1 MTETTS
7 STPSATPAGGPAI
20 AATPNHH
27 SGFPVGA
34 IAGIIVAVIIIALA
48 VGGFFLRKKIRGY
61 FQRRKQDKKDRK
73 EKGDRKE
80 LAADP
85 PHPRGLQEFDAVDAE
100 TGREKMGAVE
110 ATYPL
115 GMESP
120 PLEMGGSPI
129 AYEGYYHPKGDH
141 GDRKELASAEPLPR
155 SELSSPEPISRQQ
168 SPNLI
173 PTQRSELS
181 TPDLQRAEMASPFDS
196 VRSSPHYDPSS
207 ALSSPRW
214 PRPPLGS
221 RRSGLDRVSTTTSS
235 DESGLNTLPIQ
246 RNGSQHSAFSKD
258 GTPLRPAHIRR
269 DSDESGFT
277 QETLTGRTPRPRSLR
292 QDSIE
297 SGFTNDTLT
306 RRPSQHQR
314 INSDDSIVSNVSDP
328 LLSPLPH
335 SSFHPPRDSTMDPHP
350 EEEIDQDSDLP
361 LVDTSEPR
369 TAQVAR
375 RGSGN
380 LIQQMS
386 PPASPGKSS
395 IPRKEVATPSSTHG
409 HRRQESSVGGGPP
422 SAFQSPQVGG
432 QGFHSHSRMR
442 SSSSASGS
450 RFEEHLTDEVKK

>member
-7 STPSATPAGGPAI
+7 STPSATSAGGPAI
-20 AATPNHH
+20 VATPNHH

-34 IAGIIVAVIIIALA
+34 IAGIVVAVIIIVLA
-48 VGGFFLRKKIRGY
+48 VGGFLLRKKIAGY
-61 FQRRKQDKKDRK
+61 FRRKKLAKMERK

-85 PHPRGLQEFDAVDAE
+85 PPPRGRQEFDAVDAE
-100 TGREKMGAVE
+100 TGREKMGALE
-110 ATYPL
+110 AAYPV

-120 PLEMGGSPI
+120 PLEMGSSF
-129 AYEGYYHPKGDH
+129 EGYYHPKVDH
-141 GDRKELASAEPLPR
+141 GDRKELASPEPHPR

-173 PTQRSELS
+173 PTQHSELS
-181 TPDLQRAEMASPFDS
+181 TPDPQCAEMASPFDS
-196 VRSSPHYDPSS
+196 VRPSPHYDPNS

-214 PRPPLGS
+214 TRPPLGG

-235 DESGLNTLPIQ
+235 GESGMLPIQ
-246 RNGSQHSAFSKD
+246 RHGSQHSAFSKD

-269 DSDESGFT
+269 DSDDSGFT
-277 QETLTGRTPRPRSLR
+277 QETLTGQTPRPRSLR
-292 QDSIE
+292 QDSTE
-297 SGFTNDTLT
+297 SGFTVDTLT

-314 INSDDSIVSNVSDP
+314 INSDDSNVSNVSDP
-328 LLSPLPH
+328 LLSPRPLPH
-335 SSFHPPRDSTMDPHP
+335 PSFHPTRDSATMDPHP
-350 EEEIDQDSDLP
+350 EEEIDQDSDSP
-361 LVDTSEPR
+361 LVGTSEPQ

-380 LIQQMS
+380 LITQMS

-395 IPRKEVATPSSTHG
+395 IPRKEVASPSSVHG

-450 RFEEHLTDEVKK
+450 KFEEHLTDEVKK